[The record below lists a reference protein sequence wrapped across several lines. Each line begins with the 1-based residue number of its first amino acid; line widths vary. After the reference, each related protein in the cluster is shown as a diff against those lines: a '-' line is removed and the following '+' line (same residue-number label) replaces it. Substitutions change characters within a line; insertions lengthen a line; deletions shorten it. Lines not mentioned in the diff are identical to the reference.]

1 MAEAVDLRIRSNST
15 TRAFF
20 TQAQRYAEHATNF
33 QCPPALHLMPTVTL
47 PLILAAFALAIP
59 GSNTTE
65 TSHPISITEAQ
76 IFVTGTSARVRIKLF
91 AEDLNLFHEL
101 EANEFDNIPP
111 GELRRGL
118 ELHRAFLLEKFT
130 LRNAKGEA
138 YDGQVVD
145 LQAFEI
151 PEEGIP
157 IDDLMLHTATYALEY
172 PFAEPP
178 EFLTIQQDISDENFI
193 LPSEMKLTLHQSG
206 TELTYTESLKP
217 GESETLRFDWS
228 DTQLTSESSDEE
240 WEKWFEK
247 QREETLGITS
257 YSSVYSFIYI
267 EPAEVRH
274 EVLIPLA
281 NLKMVLPMKHQ
292 DPAFIDVDEQEGVR
306 TLIKDWLTGVNPTV
320 VNGLQTEPEF
330 SRIDFYGLD
339 LKDFAKQSEA
349 RKVSLTNGRVG
360 IIMTYRPNEDC
371 VRSVDMTWDK
381 FHSSV
386 VRKIQSVVFS
396 YPDTLSRFEFSRF
409 NEAQDNVLHWVADES
424 ILPKPIQ
431 PMAVKQ
437 PPPAKL
443 SLPIGTLVLCVLAL
457 IVQVLSP
464 RSISR
469 TAISLLIIGGV
480 MWPFLRTE
488 VDDPFRPPT
497 ELADSAADEVF
508 QSLHKG
514 AYRALD
520 FGTEERIYEAL
531 ETAVDGQLLES
542 LYLQFRESLA
552 MKEQG
557 GAVARVQSLTYGDT
571 ARQTPTADTVWP
583 GFRYRSRWTVS
594 GTVEHWGHV
603 HERQNQFCAV
613 FNIEPRDGFWKIT
626 DMQIEEQESVSSKP
640 RLRKF

>member
-1 MAEAVDLRIRSNST
+1 MLNRLSISRVRNPRRQMPFSALPFTLAV
-15 TRAFF
+15 
-20 TQAQRYAEHATNF
+20 
-33 QCPPALHLMPTVTL
+33 
-47 PLILAAFALAIP
+47 FALVTP
-59 GSNTTE
+59 
-65 TSHPISITEAQ
+65 TSKAAENVNHPISITEAQ

-101 EANEFDNIPP
+101 EANEIDNIPP
-111 GELRRGL
+111 AELLRGL

-130 LRNAKGEA
+130 LRNAAGEV
-138 YDGQVVD
+138 YEGQVVD
-145 LQAFEI
+145 IQSFEI

-157 IDDLMLHTATYALEY
+157 IDDLMLHTTTYALEY

-193 LPSEMKLTLHQSG
+193 LPSEMKLTLHQAG

-228 DTQLTSESSDEE
+228 DSQLTSESTDEE
-240 WEKWFEK
+240 WEEWFEK

-292 DPAFIDVDEQEGVR
+292 DPAFIEVSEQDGVR
-306 TLIKDWLTGVNPTV
+306 TLIRDWLTGVNPTS
-320 VNGLQTEPEF
+320 VNGKPVEPEF

-360 IIMTYRPNEDC
+360 IIMTYRPRGDS

-409 NEAQDNVLHWVADES
+409 NEAEDNVLHWQADES
-424 ILPKPIQ
+424 LLPKPIE
-431 PMAVKQ
+431 AVAVNQ
-437 PPPAKL
+437 PPRSRL
-443 SLPIGTLVLCVLAL
+443 SLPIGTIVLCALAL
-457 IVQVLSP
+457 VVQLFSP
-464 RSISR
+464 MAISR
-469 TAISLLIIGGV
+469 TAISMLVMSAV

-488 VDDPFRPPT
+488 IDDPFSPPT
-497 ELADSAADEVF
+497 QLADSKVSEVF
-508 QSLHKG
+508 QSLHQG

-520 FGTEERIYEAL
+520 FGTEERIYEVL

-557 GAVARVQSLTYGDT
+557 GAVARVQSLSYGES
-571 ARQTPTADTVWP
+571 AREPQAADTIWP

-613 FNIEPRDGFWKIT
+613 FNIEPREGFWKIT